1 MPDLYPQHQRLSMRG
16 TARVLYAHNVL
27 LVDIEVS
34 IAYFAAM
41 MRDRIY
47 LQMGSIIRSRRKRLS
62 LTQQQLAAQLGIS
75 RAALANIE
83 VGRQKVFVHH
93 LYSLA
98 AALRLKPHELLPFPS
113 DVPLDQEWPELPLP
127 QGLKPE
133 QRNQVAQLVDGVGF
147 DNDEKTGRAS

>member
-1 MPDLYPQHQRLSMRG
+1 M
-16 TARVLYAHNVL
+16 HNVL
-27 LVDIEVS
+27 VVDIRDS
-34 IAYFAAM
+34 IAYSAAM
-41 MRDRIY
+41 TQDRIY
-47 LQMGSIIRSRRKRLS
+47 IQMGRVIRTRRKHLS

-113 DVPLDQEWPELPLP
+113 DVLLDGEWSALPLP

-133 QRNQVAQLVDGVGF
+133 QRNQVAQLIDGVGF
-147 DNDEKTGRAS
+147 DADER